1 MRDVQVL
8 GEKREKNKKNNMNY
22 LESKITEKGTIYML
36 TLTISLPW
44 RAEI

>member
-8 GEKREKNKKNNMNY
+8 GEKNKNNNMNY

-36 TLTISLPW
+36 TLTISLP
-44 RAEI
+44 